1 MLVNAWQYEEYFPY
15 TVEIKIIDN
24 QIYGYVSFELPTPNI
39 TITKSN
45 GVIGIDTNV
54 SRLHLA
60 IAEVLNGGNLV
71 SYQKISLHDFLLNGK
86 DRKEYEEWILAHK
99 AYEW

>member
-1 MLVNAWQYEEYFPY
+1 MLGSMKNIFPY
-15 TVEIKIIDN
+15 TVEIKMRDN

-60 IAEVLNGGNLV
+60 IAEVLNDENLV
-71 SYQKISLHDFLLNGK
+71 SYQKISLHDFLLYDKN
-86 DRKEYEEWILAHK
+86 RKEYEEWILAHK
-99 AYEW
+99 IVD

>member
-45 GVIGIDTNV
+45 GAIGIDTNV

-60 IAEVLNGGNLV
+60 IAEVLNDGNLI
-71 SYQKISLHDFLLNGK
+71 SYLKINLHDFLFYDKN
-86 DRKEYEEWILAHK
+86 RKEYEEWILGHK
-99 AYEW
+99 SL

>member
-1 MLVNAWQYEEYFPY
+1 MLGSMKNIFPY
-15 TVEIKIIDN
+15 TVGIKMRDN

-60 IAEVLNGGNLV
+60 IAEVLNDGNLI
-71 SYQKISLHDFLLNGK
+71 SYLKINLHDFLFYNK
-86 DRKEYEEWILAHK
+86 NRKEYEEWILAHK
-99 AYEW
+99 IVD